1 MGFAAE
7 KGVHPR
13 IDAGGMAWIPAHS
26 WPLAFIR
33 VHSRSFAVHFFL
45 LRSLALNFH
54 SDSPQSRNRNFAVSF
69 LRRFLQNCMPME
81 NATSSPPIL
90 PGYEIQQRLGT
101 GGTSTVW
108 LARQLSLDRVV
119 AIKILSDKLL
129 ADADERAKFQEEARA
144 AARLSHP
151 AIVSILDF
159 GDHEGTLFYV
169 MEYVDGTNL
178 ADWLAANQRMAHGQV
193 LKLANIIASSLDAV
207 WRESSLIHCDI
218 KPGNILLGTDGA
230 VKLTDL
236 GLARIAGSAA
246 TREPSTCIE
255 GTPTYIAPEQIEGME
270 PDCRTDIY
278 SLGLTIYHLLTGTP
292 PFEGRSLDAILDAQ
306 QTDYLPDPCEIL
318 PRLPVAYGWLLA
330 KMTAKD
336 PAKRPANWTGV
347 LKDIQRIESGKSPL
361 PPYPADDESTILL
374 DPRHRPRSKAH
385 TINLSAAT
393 KKAIALSGSHEA
405 LIGKQKRGSAS
416 RAASSGGGGCLRGL
430 FFLVFLAAVGGAI
443 WFFAFRDHPERLEQ
457 LKTAFTGKT
466 ISHNDEMPAPVVGA
480 PGRPVSTVPAK
491 ETPPPEPETRSEIE
505 EELFPDEPEPISATA
520 GTVTPGAWN
529 HPGFIQAAK
538 LFNKTL
544 TAYQTHLK
552 TPDPEDPALPGIL
565 ADAKYAALLFETIRP
580 EAPADVPVTLYA
592 NQCYQLVNDARR
604 ARMTLVAK
612 KNQFAMASKSRHP
625 TLAPYPT
632 PEPDPTDTFAP
643 CHMQFGYAWDTL
655 PAPIDRP
662 ETAEFVFLLST
673 IAEAT
678 PDTRAQK
685 GLYIHGPLEWMMP
698 MDKACKALGAKPDV
712 RIPIEG
718 APFPYGGLFMQ
729 TLPAGHFGT
738 IGPGQPPY
746 PSIRLITDSEQ
757 QLVAV
762 QLIDEKP
769 APPLQNSPISF
780 STVNKVMDFVTGRT
794 LPEKG
799 DVRVSHRTLK
809 GEGTLRIDSEA
820 GDFTNGP
827 DGEPV
832 FRSVLLLPQAVAD
845 NLLYHLIGSS
855 E

>member
-1 MGFAAE
+1 
-7 KGVHPR
+7 
-13 IDAGGMAWIPAHS
+13 
-26 WPLAFIR
+26 
-33 VHSRSFAVHFFL
+33 
-45 LRSLALNFH
+45 
-54 SDSPQSRNRNFAVSF
+54 
-69 LRRFLQNCMPME
+69 ME
-81 NATSSPPIL
+81 NATSVPPVL
-90 PGYEIQQRLGT
+90 PGYEIIQRLGT

-108 LARQLSLDRVV
+108 LAKQLSLDRVV
-119 AIKILSDKLL
+119 AIKILSDTLL
-129 ADADERAKFQEEARA
+129 ADATERAKFQEEARA

-151 AIVSILDF
+151 AIVGILDF
-159 GDHEGTLFYV
+159 GDHEGILFYV

-193 LKLANIIASSLDAV
+193 LKLADIISTALDAV

-246 TREPSTCIE
+246 TREPSACIE
-255 GTPTYIAPEQIEGME
+255 GTPTYIAPEQIEGVE

-278 SLGLTIYHLLTGTP
+278 SLGLTLYHLLTGNP

-306 QTDYLPDPCEIL
+306 QTDYLPDPCNIL

-330 KMTAKD
+330 KMTAKN
-336 PAKRPANWTGV
+336 PAKRPSTWTDV
-347 LKDIQRIESGKSPL
+347 LKDIHQIESGKSPL
-361 PPYPADDESTILL
+361 PPYPNDDESTILL

-416 RAASSGGGGCLRGL
+416 RAASAGGGGCLRGFL
-430 FFLVFLAAVGGAI
+430 FLLFLGAVLFSL
-443 WFFAFRDHPERLEQ
+443 WFFWLKELPEFQDFIAGKRGPQGSQAPTPQISTTVKPGVTAPAAEQ
-457 LKTAFTGKT
+457 
-466 ISHNDEMPAPVVGA
+466 
-480 PGRPVSTVPAK
+480 
-491 ETPPPEPETRSEIE
+491 PEPTPEAAAIE
-505 EELFPDEPEPISATA
+505 EELFPGEPEPISATA
-520 GTVTPGAWN
+520 GTITPGSWN
-529 HPGFIQAAK
+529 HPGFIQAAD
-538 LFNKTL
+538 LFNQTL

-552 TPDPEDPALPGIL
+552 TPDPQNPALTGII
-565 ADAKYAALLFETIRP
+565 ADAKYTALLFETIRP

-604 ARMTLVAK
+604 ARMTLEAK
-612 KNQFAMASKSRHP
+612 KDQFALAPKSRHS

-673 IAEAT
+673 IAEPT

-698 MDKACKALGAKPDV
+698 LAEACQALGAKPDV

-729 TLPAGHFGT
+729 TLPAGRFGS

-746 PSIRLITDSEQ
+746 PSIRLISDSENR
-757 QLVAV
+757 LVAI
-762 QLIDEKP
+762 QLLDNNP
-769 APPLQNSPISF
+769 DPPLQNSPISF

-820 GDFTNGP
+820 GDFTDGP
-827 DGEPV
+827 EGEPV

-845 NLLYHLIGSS
+845 NLLYHLIGSAN
-855 E
+855 